1 MSKINS
7 KIILVSL
14 TAFITNFLAILFMG
28 KLAFFSL
35 FNCLVYSAICAG
47 IYICLIKITRKLFL
61 SFITSMVAAFF
72 PIFWMFSVT
81 FSLLSFF
88 TFLLFVACIFS
99 YTMRDAQG
107 LKHKQD
113 MHFVIISAIFYVILL
128 FITPY
133 ALLIFAIIAYYE
145 FSKKIHLKKI
155 IARMIIFEVITAVS
169 IIKIIC

>member
-1 MSKINS
+1 
-7 KIILVSL
+7 
-14 TAFITNFLAILFMG
+14 
-28 KLAFFSL
+28 
-35 FNCLVYSAICAG
+35 
-47 IYICLIKITRKLFL
+47 
-61 SFITSMVAAFF
+61 
-72 PIFWMFSVT
+72 
-81 FSLLSFF
+81 
-88 TFLLFVACIFS
+88 
-99 YTMRDAQG
+99 MRDAQG